1 MSVYGL
7 YELYHNIAIYRRHY
21 VLKMKRGYTM
31 EEKRILVV
39 DDDQNMLQLLYTFL
53 RDSYRVTT
61 VTNGQ
66 EALDAI
72 RQEIPDLMLLD
83 YLMPGMNG
91 KETLEIIRKDEE
103 LKDLPVFFLTG
114 VSDTNKIS
122 ECLKLEPIGYIL
134 KPIGKFSLLAK
145 IRAYFE
151 EVDG

>member
-72 RQEIPDLMLLD
+72 RQEMPDLMLLD

-122 ECLKLEPIGYIL
+122 ECLKLNPIGYIL

>member
-1 MSVYGL
+1 MD
-7 YELYHNIAIYRRHY
+7 
-21 VLKMKRGYTM
+21 
-31 EEKRILVV
+31 EKKILVV

-61 VTNGQ
+61 ATNGQ
-66 EALDAI
+66 EALDKI
-72 RQEIPDLMLLD
+72 REKRPDLVLLD
-83 YLMPGMNG
+83 YLMQGMNG
-91 KETLEIIRKDEE
+91 KETLEVIRNDEE

-122 ECLKLEPIGYIL
+122 ECLKLDPIGYIL

>member
-1 MSVYGL
+1 
-7 YELYHNIAIYRRHY
+7 
-21 VLKMKRGYTM
+21 M

-72 RQEIPDLMLLD
+72 RQEMPDLMLLD

-122 ECLKLEPIGYIL
+122 ECLKLDPIGYIL

>member
-31 EEKRILVV
+31 EEKRIMVV

-72 RQEIPDLMLLD
+72 RQEIPDLILLD

>member
-1 MSVYGL
+1 
-7 YELYHNIAIYRRHY
+7 
-21 VLKMKRGYTM
+21 M
-31 EEKRILVV
+31 EEKKILVV

-72 RQEIPDLMLLD
+72 RQEIPDLILLD
-83 YLMPGMNG
+83 YLMRGMNG

>member
-1 MSVYGL
+1 MD
-7 YELYHNIAIYRRHY
+7 ER
-21 VLKMKRGYTM
+21 K
-31 EEKRILVV
+31 ILVV

-61 VTNGQ
+61 ATNGQ
-66 EALDAI
+66 EALDMI
-72 RQEIPDLMLLD
+72 REKRPDLVLLD

-91 KETLEIIRKDEE
+91 KETLEVIRKDEE

-122 ECLKLEPIGYIL
+122 ECLKLDPIGYIL
-134 KPIGKFSLLAK
+134 KPIGKFSLLAT

>member
-1 MSVYGL
+1 MD
-7 YELYHNIAIYRRHY
+7 ER
-21 VLKMKRGYTM
+21 K
-31 EEKRILVV
+31 ILVV

-61 VTNGQ
+61 ATNGQ
-66 EALDAI
+66 EALDMI
-72 RQEIPDLMLLD
+72 REKRPDLVLLD

-91 KETLEIIRKDEE
+91 IETLEVIRNDEE

-122 ECLKLEPIGYIL
+122 ECLKLDPIGYIL

>member
-1 MSVYGL
+1 MD
-7 YELYHNIAIYRRHY
+7 ER
-21 VLKMKRGYTM
+21 K
-31 EEKRILVV
+31 ILVV

-61 VTNGQ
+61 ATNGQ
-66 EALDAI
+66 EALDMI
-72 RQEIPDLMLLD
+72 REKRPDLVLLD

-91 KETLEIIRKDEE
+91 KETLEVIRKDEE
-103 LKDLPVFFLTG
+103 LRDLPVFFLTG

-122 ECLKLEPIGYIL
+122 ECLKLDPIGYIL

>member
-1 MSVYGL
+1 MD
-7 YELYHNIAIYRRHY
+7 ER
-21 VLKMKRGYTM
+21 K
-31 EEKRILVV
+31 ILVV

-61 VTNGQ
+61 ATNGQ
-66 EALDAI
+66 EALDMI
-72 RQEIPDLMLLD
+72 REKRPDLVLLD

-91 KETLEIIRKDEE
+91 KETLEVIRNDEE
-103 LKDLPVFFLTG
+103 LKDLPVSFLTG

-122 ECLKLEPIGYIL
+122 ECLKLDPIGYIL

>member
-72 RQEIPDLMLLD
+72 RQEIPDLILLD

-122 ECLKLEPIGYIL
+122 ECLKLEPIAYIL

>member
-1 MSVYGL
+1 MD
-7 YELYHNIAIYRRHY
+7 
-21 VLKMKRGYTM
+21 
-31 EEKRILVV
+31 EKKILVV

-61 VTNGQ
+61 ATNGQ
-66 EALDAI
+66 EALDMI
-72 RQEIPDLMLLD
+72 REKRPDLVLLD

-91 KETLEIIRKDEE
+91 KETLEVIRNDEE

-122 ECLKLEPIGYIL
+122 ECLKLDPIGYIL
-134 KPIGKFSLLAK
+134 KPSGKFSLLAK

>member
-1 MSVYGL
+1 MD
-7 YELYHNIAIYRRHY
+7 ER
-21 VLKMKRGYTM
+21 K
-31 EEKRILVV
+31 ILVV

-61 VTNGQ
+61 ATNGQ
-66 EALDAI
+66 EALDMI
-72 RQEIPDLMLLD
+72 REKRPDLVLLD

-91 KETLEIIRKDEE
+91 KETLEVIRNDEE

-122 ECLKLEPIGYIL
+122 ECLKLDPIGYIL
-134 KPIGKFSLLAK
+134 KPIGEFSLLAK

>member
-1 MSVYGL
+1 MD
-7 YELYHNIAIYRRHY
+7 ER
-21 VLKMKRGYTM
+21 K
-31 EEKRILVV
+31 ILVV

-61 VTNGQ
+61 ATNGQ
-66 EALDAI
+66 EALDMI
-72 RQEIPDLMLLD
+72 REKRPDLVLLD

-91 KETLEIIRKDEE
+91 KETLEVIRNDEE

-122 ECLKLEPIGYIL
+122 ECLKLDPIGYIL

-151 EVDG
+151 EVDC